1 LLRQESELD
10 DMKNSAKSKT
20 LLLVLVVFSSS
31 LVAVDVVSAADISAC
46 AHKRTGVMRVSKVC
60 KKIEYSVILR
70 QKGLGTAGPKGD
82 RGATGLVG
90 RYAPVSLR
98 DVDATL
104 TAAQL
109 VNNTLFNIITTTA
122 PRALTIDTGANI
134 ALAYSGEVLGSSFE
148 FVIWNRSGHTATLAG
163 NVSAILDGT
172 GAVGTNKIVKFLC
185 MFTTITAG
193 SEIVNCRSTHKDIN

>member
-1 LLRQESELD
+1 
-10 DMKNSAKSKT
+10 MKKSLKSKT

-82 RGATGLVG
+82 RGATGLVC

-134 ALAYSGEVLGSSFE
+134 ALAYRGEVLGSSFE